1 MLEDRRYFT
10 LIHRVIH
17 WGIALT
23 MLFILLTILLRM
35 GWMEKHTVADII
47 TSSPQMAQY
56 NISEADA
63 VKAAKTIRGNMFQWH
78 LYAGYLMGVLLLAR
92 LAYTTSQGIFYKGPF
107 SAEADLR
114 EKFQAWVYILFYTG
128 VALSVMTG
136 LYMKFGPDN
145 ALGDIAKDVHVL
157 ALWYLIP
164 FLILHMGGL
173 ILGENGKEK
182 GIASKMIGG

>member
-10 LIHRVIH
+10 LIHRLIH

-23 MLFILLTILLRM
+23 MLFILLTVLLRM
-35 GWMEKHTVADII
+35 GWMEKYGMADVL
-47 TSSPQMAQY
+47 TTSPQMAAY
-56 NISEADA
+56 DISQEDA

-107 SAEADLR
+107 NPQASVR
-114 EKFQAWVYILFYTG
+114 EKFQAWVYIVFYTG

-136 LYMKFGPDN
+136 LYIKFGPDD
-145 ALGDIAKDVHVL
+145 ALGDIAKDMHVL
-157 ALWYLIP
+157 ALWYLVP
-164 FLILHMGGL
+164 FLILHLGG
-173 ILGENGKEK
+173 IVLGENGKEK